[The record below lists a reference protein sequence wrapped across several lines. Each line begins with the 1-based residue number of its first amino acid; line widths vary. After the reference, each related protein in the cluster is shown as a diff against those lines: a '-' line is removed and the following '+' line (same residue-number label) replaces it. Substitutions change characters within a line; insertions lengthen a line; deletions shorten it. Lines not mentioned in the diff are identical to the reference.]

1 MSACLLVVT
10 TTASR
15 LTYRQQAKFILDLA
29 VFVAARPNFTGLT
42 AESTPYLYGES
53 S

>member
-1 MSACLLVVT
+1 MSACLLVVK

-15 LTYRQQAKFILDLA
+15 LTYRRLAEFSLDLA
-29 VFVAARPNFTGLT
+29 VFVAARPDFAGQT
-42 AESTPYLYGES
+42 AESTPYIYGES